1 MWAAVATPASILSLL
16 PAHFLLRPSFLT
28 CPHLCYAMP
37 SLLLSATTLILD
49 AAFAWLPSLHPSPS
63 QPHSISESLVYGS
76 TQSNSS
82 FIASN
87 FMALIPIP
95 FIFQLIIFTSFHEI
109 QKKKNLTVEWKIIY
123 FPIFISLSKIIFL
136 CIDALYISG
145 KISKILVTMITE

>member
-1 MWAAVATPASILSLL
+1 
-16 PAHFLLRPSFLT
+16 
-28 CPHLCYAMP
+28 
-37 SLLLSATTLILD
+37 
-49 AAFAWLPSLHPSPS
+49 
-63 QPHSISESLVYGS
+63 
-76 TQSNSS
+76 
-82 FIASN
+82 
-87 FMALIPIP
+87 MALIPIP